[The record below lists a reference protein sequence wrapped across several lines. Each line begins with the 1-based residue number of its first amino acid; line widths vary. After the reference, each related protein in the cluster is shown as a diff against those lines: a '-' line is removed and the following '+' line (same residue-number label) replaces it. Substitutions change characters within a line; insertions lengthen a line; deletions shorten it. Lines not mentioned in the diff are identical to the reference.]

1 MLSVTSVGR
10 DLSGVGIR
18 SDAMNPPDVVR
29 FSLKAGRAQPATRLT
44 NVNADVLDHIR
55 LGSVETVWYTST
67 GGARV
72 QGWIIKPPGF
82 DKSKKYPLIMEIH
95 GGPHG
100 MYNGAFSY
108 QLQNFA
114 ANGYVVLS

>member
-1 MLSVTSVGR
+1 
-10 DLSGVGIR
+10 
-18 SDAMNPPDVVR
+18 
-29 FSLKAGRAQPATRLT
+29 
-44 NVNADVLDHIR
+44 VNADVLDHIR
-55 LGSVETVWYTST
+55 LGSEETVWYAST

-114 ANGYVVLS
+114 ANGNVVLITKSPRQHGLRLELRAMRSSAPIRASIMTT